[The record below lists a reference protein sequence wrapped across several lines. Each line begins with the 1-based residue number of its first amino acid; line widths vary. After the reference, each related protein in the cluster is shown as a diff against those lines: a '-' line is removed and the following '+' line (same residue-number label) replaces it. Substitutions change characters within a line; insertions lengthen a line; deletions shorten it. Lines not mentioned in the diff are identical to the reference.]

1 LTNSLKDLETLNAEG
16 KRTPAR
22 VSARVRAFALIALM
36 LAAICGLQSCGGGS
50 GTGTTTIKSVSIT
63 PTLITVPLNTQTH
76 FLAVVTLSDS
86 TISSTA
92 TLTWEVNGMAGG
104 DLLTVGSIV
113 TDPDNPLQGDYT
125 APGSVPTVIVDGVT
139 QLGQVVVTAVATQ
152 TTTTTSSSGTPPTV
166 TSNNGI
172 VTVGAGSG
180 LAVNPPSVTVPAG
193 GNQQF
198 TALLNGLNDPSAS
211 WSITPAGDPA
221 VYGSIN
227 SSGIY
232 AAPLS
237 PPPGGTVMINA
248 ADPAAPA
255 PASAIATI
263 VYSDRSLNGQYAF
276 SYTGNDGSGFLAVA
290 GSFVTN
296 GQGTILSGVEDVS
309 SFLTGVRTEIPIQ
322 GTSTYLVGA
331 DGRGTATI
339 ITKMGTNTW
348 DFVLTTPAHAQ
359 LTRFDASNTGGGTID
374 QQSLGAVSN
383 SASVITGSY
392 VFDLLGADSSFN
404 ALGLAGKFT
413 ANGAGGIPESGTIL
427 DVNDNGIN
435 GGTVTTNDTSLNG
448 TYAFDPAFPGT
459 GRGTLSLTS
468 TTTGANPRMYAFY
481 TVDAPSN
488 PNGPDFVMRLHLI
501 EIDRAAFVAGDMY
514 SSPAGPSTLTAGN
527 YVFTGGGNVLVPV
540 AGQSSTL
547 GAYAAGGVLISNGT
561 SAITGGV
568 FDANTGG
575 TYNSGPSLSNCSYT
589 TDPTTGRIA
598 LLLSTAGGACPTP
611 NASTNEYAVYQTSQ
625 GTALFLEIDKNAL
638 STGTI
643 YQQCVP
649 PAAACSSSVTLAAG
663 SFAIG
668 LTGQGIFHNNSTLYQ
683 SALSG
688 QLTLLAAAISSG
700 TLDINT
706 FSSVSQSAPISA
718 TGSSIGTIASNG
730 RGTATLATSTPAA
743 TFKLV
748 FYLIDDNTAVLFDQ
762 DTTPIAIGSLLR
774 QF

>member
-1 LTNSLKDLETLNAEG
+1 
-16 KRTPAR
+16 
-22 VSARVRAFALIALM
+22 M

-50 GTGTTTIKSVSIT
+50 GTGPANIQSVAIT
-63 PTLITVPLNTQTH
+63 PTLITVPLNTQTQ
-76 FLAVVTLSDS
+76 FSAKVNLTNGTV
-86 TISSTA
+86 SSTA
-92 TLTWEVNGMAGG
+92 TVTWEVNGMAGG

-113 TDPDNPLQGDYT
+113 TDPVNPLQGDYT
-125 APGSVPTVIVDGVT
+125 APGTVPTVIVDGVT

-166 TSNNGI
+166 TSNNAI
-172 VTVGAGSG
+172 VTVGSGSG
-180 LAVNPPSVTVPAG
+180 LAVNPVSPTVPAG
-193 GNQQF
+193 SNQQF

-221 VYGSIN
+221 VFGSIN

-232 AAPLS
+232 TAPLS
-237 PPPGGTVMINA
+237 PPPGGTVTINA

-263 VYSDRSLNGQYAF
+263 VYSDRSFNGQYAF
-276 SYTGNDGSGFLAVA
+276 SYTGNDNSGFLAVA

-309 SFLTGVRTEIPIQ
+309 SFLTGVRTELPIQ

-339 ITKMGTNTW
+339 VTKMGTDKW

-359 LTRFDASNTGGGTID
+359 LTRFDASNAGGGTID
-374 QQSLGAVSN
+374 LQSLAAVSN
-383 SASVITGSY
+383 STSVITGSY
-392 VFDLLGADSSFN
+392 VFDLLGADSSFD
-404 ALGLAGKFT
+404 ALGLAGKFA

-435 GGTVTTNDTSLNG
+435 GGTVTTSDTSLNG

-468 TTTGANPRMYAFY
+468 TTTGASPRMYAFY
-481 TVDAPSN
+481 TVDAPTN
-488 PNGPDFVMRLHLI
+488 PNGPDFVTRLHLI

-514 SSPAGPSTLTAGN
+514 SSPAGPSALTAGN
-527 YVFTGGGNVLVPV
+527 YVFNGGGNVMVPV
-540 AGQSSTL
+540 AGQPSTL
-547 GAYAAGGVLISNGT
+547 GTYAAGGVFISDGT

-575 TYNSGPSLSNCSYT
+575 TYNSGPSLSNCSFT
-589 TDPTTGRIA
+589 TDPITGRIA
-598 LLLSTAGGACPTP
+598 LLLSTASGACPAP
-611 NASTNEYAVYQTSQ
+611 PSSSTNEYAVYQTSQ

-643 YQQCVP
+643 YRQCVP
-649 PAAACSSSVTLAAG
+649 PAAACSTSVTLAAG
-663 SFAIG
+663 SFAVG

-683 SALSG
+683 PAVSG
-688 QLTLLAAAISSG
+688 QLTLVAAAITGG

-706 FSSVSQSAPISA
+706 FSSVSQSAPITA

-748 FYLIDDNTAVLFDQ
+748 FYLIDDNTALLFDQ

>member
-1 LTNSLKDLETLNAEG
+1 
-16 KRTPAR
+16 
-22 VSARVRAFALIALM
+22 M

-50 GTGTTTIKSVSIT
+50 GTGPATIKSVAIT

-86 TISSTA
+86 TISST
-92 TLTWEVNGMAGG
+92 TTVTWEVNGMAGG

-113 TDPDNPLQGDYT
+113 PDPDNPLQGDFT
-125 APGSVPTVIVDGVT
+125 APGQVPTVVVDGVT

-152 TTTTTSSSGTPPTV
+152 TSTTTSSSGTPPTV

-198 TALLNGLNDPSAS
+198 SALLNGLNDPSAS
-211 WSITPAGDPA
+211 WSITPSGDPS

-232 AAPLS
+232 TAPPS
-237 PPPGGTVMINA
+237 PPPGGTITINA

-263 VYSDRSLNGQYAF
+263 VYSDRSFNGQYAF
-276 SYTGNDGSGFLAVA
+276 SYTGNDASGFLAVA
-290 GSFVTN
+290 GSLVTN

-348 DFVLTTPAHAQ
+348 DFALTTPAHAQ

-374 QQSLGAVSN
+374 QQSLNAVSN

-392 VFDLLGADSSFN
+392 VFNLLGADSSFS
-404 ALGLAGKFT
+404 ALGLAGKFA

-427 DVNDNGIN
+427 EVNDNGIN
-435 GGTVTTNDTSLNG
+435 GGTVTTSDTSLNG

-468 TTTGANPRMYAFY
+468 TTTGVSPRMYAFY

-488 PNGPDFVMRLHLI
+488 PNGPDFVTRLHLI

-514 SSPAGPSTLTAGN
+514 SSPAGPSALTAGN
-527 YVFTGGGNVLVPV
+527 YVFTGGGNVMVPV
-540 AGQSSTL
+540 ADQPSTL
-547 GAYAAGGVLISNGT
+547 GAYAAGGVFISNGT

-598 LLLSTAGGACPTP
+598 LLLSTVSGECPTP
-611 NASTNEYAVYQTSQ
+611 NASTN
-625 GTALFLEIDKNAL
+625 
-638 STGTI
+638 
-643 YQQCVP
+643 
-649 PAAACSSSVTLAAG
+649 
-663 SFAIG
+663 
-668 LTGQGIFHNNSTLYQ
+668 
-683 SALSG
+683 
-688 QLTLLAAAISSG
+688 
-700 TLDINT
+700 
-706 FSSVSQSAPISA
+706 
-718 TGSSIGTIASNG
+718 
-730 RGTATLATSTPAA
+730 
-743 TFKLV
+743 
-748 FYLIDDNTAVLFDQ
+748 
-762 DTTPIAIGSLLR
+762 
-774 QF
+774 